1 MFEKGGAPASCWH
14 GCSEEERGMHLQ
26 KGTNAWQKPHNHCK
40 FLPFY
45 FQRDNIEINRIILL
59 NANSFRE
66 TGCRC
71 GTYRPPA
78 TMHIHSLKQEVINK
92 KKYPQNPFLFEL
104 GEY

>member
-1 MFEKGGAPASCWH
+1 M
-14 GCSEEERGMHLQ
+14 
-26 KGTNAWQKPHNHCK
+26 
-40 FLPFY
+40 
-45 FQRDNIEINRIILL
+45 L

-92 KKYPQNPFLFEL
+92 KNIRKILFFLNWANIDTVI
-104 GEY
+104 EYIDFACFWGKFIKISGTGLNCCCQDKIAIMKQKV